1 MRFARHY
8 VEHWMAGRGI
18 SLDHAIRVVNN
29 PVIVQVQDDGRTRYR
44 AYLEEFGH
52 YVRVVVEPDGE
63 EILTTFIDGDFDGDF
78 RP

>member
-1 MRFARHY
+1 
-8 VEHWMAGRGI
+8 MAGRGI

-29 PVIVQVQDDGRTRYR
+29 PVIVQVQDDGRTRYW